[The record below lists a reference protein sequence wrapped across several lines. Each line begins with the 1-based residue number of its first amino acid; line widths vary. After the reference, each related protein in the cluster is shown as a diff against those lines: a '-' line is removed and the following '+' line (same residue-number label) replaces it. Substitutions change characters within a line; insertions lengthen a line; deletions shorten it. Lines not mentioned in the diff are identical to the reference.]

1 MPYLAAAVALVGLLG
16 LLNLLLMVGV
26 IRRLREH
33 HEPLP
38 RHAGPGVAVPSLLGP
53 GDEVGDFS
61 SVTVDG
67 EPLTR
72 GVFSEQTLVGFFSPD
87 CGPCHE
93 LLPSFVTYAARMP
106 EGRRQVLAVLT
117 GDATTTAGQVSTLDG
132 VARVVLERPGG
143 QLGTAFRNEWYPA
156 LYLVGPDGRVQ
167 ASGNRL
173 DALLADA
180 TADA

>member
-16 LLNLLLMVGV
+16 MLNLLLVVGV

-33 HEPLP
+33 TELLG
-38 RHAGPGVAVPSLLGP
+38 RHAGPGVAGPSLLGP

-67 EPLTR
+67 ETLTR
-72 GVFSEQTLVGFFSPD
+72 DVLAERTLVGFFSPD

-93 LLPSFVTYAARMP
+93 LLPSFVEYAARIP

-117 GDATTTAGQVSTLDG
+117 GDATATAGQVATLAG
-132 VARVVLERPGG
+132 VARIVVERPGG
-143 QLGTAFRNEWYPA
+143 QLGAAFRNEWYPA

-173 DALLADA
+173 DALLAGA
-180 TADA
+180 TAVA